1 MANLW
6 DEDTLFSVLE
16 KAHAAGDTSAAKEA
30 ARRIKQIR
38 AQKAS
43 DREEYNPVAA
53 PKKDFLGK
61 LKELATSPLK
71 SAMAVVNPASLGIN
85 DEALAGMG
93 KSFVDTKDGISQ
105 LLGLADNAKINERA
119 RLDAPLMKNPDAV
132 GGYIGG
138 QMAQMAVPGGA
149 VSKLGL
155 VPKVLQGAKFLPSAG
170 RAAAASGLFAGAQPV
185 LDGDTRAGN
194 VAAGAALGAAGQ
206 AIPSAL
212 GALGRASSKVT
223 PEVKELALKAQT
235 MGIPI
240 SAAQLSDSRFVK
252 LISNVVKQLPFSG
265 ADKLA
270 QVQQKGFNRSIA
282 QTFGENADQVT
293 NEVAA
298 RAMQRLRSGFND
310 LTARNNV
317 RVDPKL
323 MDRLASIVDESGKTA
338 TLDNGRIV
346 SNLVDEF
353 LSKTKNGQVSGTAYR
368 QLDSKIGK
376 LMKGADGDKA
386 NWLGQL
392 RDSIRGGM
400 DRSISKADSAKWKQ
414 LRGQYK
420 NLKTVEDL
428 IAKSPTGDLSPSLL
442 LNKVK
447 GSNKNMAYGGGG
459 DLATLAKIAKQFMK
473 DPVQNSTTAEK
484 NMIMQNLGIVG
495 GGLAGGSALG
505 IDPASIL
512 TLLAAGKVGNRVLN
526 SPASSRYLIEG
537 SQGLRRAGQLARPLP
552 FLLPAAANAGQ
563 Q

>member
-6 DEDTLFSVLE
+6 DEEALFSVLE
-16 KAHAAGDTSAAKEA
+16 KAHAAGDSGAAKEA
-30 ARRIKQIR
+30 ARRIKLIR

-53 PKKDFLGK
+53 PKKDFMGK
-61 LKELATSPLK
+61 LKELATNPIK
-71 SAMAVVNPASLGIN
+71 SAMAVVSPGLLDVN
-85 DEALAGMG
+85 DEAWAGMG

-105 LLGLADNAKINERA
+105 LLGLADNAKINEKA

-194 VAAGAALGAAGQ
+194 VAAGAAWGAAGQ

-223 PEVKELALKAQT
+223 PEVKELALKAES

-252 LISNVVKQLPFSG
+252 VLNNVVKQLPFSG
-265 ADKLA
+265 ANKMAD
-270 QVQQKGFNRSIA
+270 VQQKGFNRAVA
-282 QTFGENADQVT
+282 QTFGENADVVT
-293 NEVAA
+293 NDVAA
-298 RAMQRLRSGFND
+298 RAMQRLRGGFND
-310 LTARNNV
+310 VTARNNV
-317 RVDPKL
+317 RVDSKL
-323 MDRLASIVDESGKTA
+323 MDKLVSIVDESGKTA
-338 TLDNGRIV
+338 TADNGRIV

-353 LSKTKNGQVSGTAYR
+353 LSKTKNGQVSGAAYR

-376 LMKGADGDKA
+376 LMKGQDGDKA

-392 RDSIRGGM
+392 RDSIRDGM

-428 IAKSPTGDLSPSLL
+428 IEKAPTGDLSPSLL
-442 LNKVK
+442 LNKVR
-447 GSNKNMAYGGGG
+447 GANKNMAYGGGG
-459 DLATLAKIAKQFMK
+459 DLANLARIGQKFLK
-473 DPVQNSTTAEK
+473 DPIQNSTTAEK
-484 NMIMQNLGIVG
+484 NMIMSGLGITG
-495 GGLAGGSALG
+495 GGLSLG

-512 TLLAAGKVGNRVLN
+512 ALLAAGKVGGRMLN
-526 SPASSRYLIEG
+526 SPASSRYVLQG

-552 FLLPAAANAGQ
+552 FLLPAAANAGEQ
-563 Q
+563 

>member
-6 DEDTLFSVLE
+6 DEEALFSVLE
-16 KAHAAGDTSAAKEA
+16 KAHAAGDSGAAKEA
-30 ARRIKQIR
+30 ARRIKLIR
-38 AQKAS
+38 AQKES
-43 DREEYNPVAA
+43 DRAEYNPVAA

-61 LKELATSPLK
+61 LKELATNPIK
-71 SAMAVVNPASLGIN
+71 SAMAVVSPGLLDVN
-85 DEALAGMG
+85 DEAWAGMG

-105 LLGLADNAKINERA
+105 LLGLADNAKINEKA

-194 VAAGAALGAAGQ
+194 VAAGAAWGAAGQ

-223 PEVKELALKAQT
+223 PEVKELALKAES

-252 LISNVVKQLPFSG
+252 VLNNVVKQLPFSG
-265 ADKLA
+265 ANKMAD
-270 QVQQKGFNRSIA
+270 VQQKGFNRAVA
-282 QTFGENADQVT
+282 QTFGENADVVT
-293 NEVAA
+293 NDVAA

-310 LTARNNV
+310 VTARNNV
-317 RVDPKL
+317 RVDSKL
-323 MDRLASIVDESGKTA
+323 MDKLVSIVDESGKTA
-338 TLDNGRIV
+338 TADNGRIV

-353 LSKTKNGQVSGTAYR
+353 LSKTKNGQVSGAAYR

-376 LMKGADGDKA
+376 LMKGQDGDKA

-392 RDSIRGGM
+392 RDSIRDGM

-428 IAKSPTGDLSPSLL
+428 IEKAPTGDLSPSLL
-442 LNKVK
+442 LNKVR
-447 GSNKNMAYGGGG
+447 GANKNMAYGGGG
-459 DLATLAKIAKQFMK
+459 DLANLARIGQRFLK
-473 DPVQNSTTAEK
+473 DPIQNSTTAEK
-484 NMIMQNLGIVG
+484 NMIMNGLGITG
-495 GGLAGGSALG
+495 GGLSLG

-512 TLLAAGKVGNRVLN
+512 ALLAAGKVGGRMLN
-526 SPASSRYLIEG
+526 SPASSRYVLQG

-552 FLLPAAANAGQ
+552 FLLPAAANAGEQ
-563 Q
+563 